1 MSIYQH
7 YRNEEHAFVD
17 QVLTWKEQVETFYT
31 TQLTDF
37 LDPRER
43 EIVNSVIGKTNEDIT
58 VSFFGGDK
66 EAERK
71 RAIIAPYYE
80 QTDVADF
87 EIILYQANFTKKF
100 VNIQHGDVMGAFL
113 GLGLERKKM
122 GDIIINND
130 QLQIYTTKDIGI
142 YVQANLNA
150 INRANIQLEE
160 VPLIQHLERTDV
172 WKEQTHSV
180 SSMRLD
186 NLVKETYRISRKKA
200 AELIN
205 RKFVKVNFKTVED
218 PAMIILEGDLMS
230 VRGLG
235 RSRILEIGG
244 KSRKHR
250 TFVTT
255 AVLKT

>member
-1 MSIYQH
+1 MAWPTHLFAQAS
-7 YRNEEHAFVD
+7 
-17 QVLTWKEQVETFYT
+17 T
-31 TQLTDF
+31 TTRPGVFSTRSGFF
-37 LDPRER
+37 LSRF
-43 EIVNSVIGKTNEDIT
+43 K
-58 VSFFGGDK
+58 
-66 EAERK
+66 
-71 RAIIAPYYE
+71 
-80 QTDVADF
+80 
-87 EIILYQANFTKKF
+87 
-100 VNIQHGDVMGAFL
+100 H
-113 GLGLERKKM
+113 
-122 GDIIINND
+122 
-130 QLQIYTTKDIGI
+130 
-142 YVQANLNA
+142 NLNA

-186 NLVKETYRISRKKA
+186 NLVKETYRISRRKA